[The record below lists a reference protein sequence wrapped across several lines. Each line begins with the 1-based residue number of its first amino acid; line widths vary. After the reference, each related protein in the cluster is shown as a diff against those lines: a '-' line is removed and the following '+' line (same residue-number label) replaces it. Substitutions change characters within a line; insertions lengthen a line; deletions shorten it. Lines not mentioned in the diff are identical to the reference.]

1 MFQIISGRSIPLAN
15 IYHSTVL
22 SNIKTHSTEAFR
34 ERYIKGE
41 EETNALLKADY
52 GKFFIVQVQD
62 LIRLIR
68 LPVPPTRSTT
78 HTLIYLT
85 SGEANITIGS
95 RSYTI
100 YQHECVIVPAGQVYS
115 FAKHDINKGFL
126 CNFHNDIIVGKSGTP
141 GLWKRFEFLQVW
153 GNPFIRLPKDCSAHV
168 LQLFKRLYTHYN
180 ASGLRKPELIQ
191 ANFIALLCELH
202 EVYKPLSDSRQ
213 TSAVALTNKFKELV
227 FKHVRSK
234 HLVTEYAALLHVSPN
249 HLNKLVKQ
257 ITGRS
262 PIKWIDEAIVLEGK
276 VLLHQTDLPVNGIAE
291 ELGITDASYFSRLFK
306 KYEAVTPLQ
315 FRQRIEKS

>member
-1 MFQIISGRSIPLAN
+1 
-15 IYHSTVL
+15 
-22 SNIKTHSTEAFR
+22 
-34 ERYIKGE
+34 
-41 EETNALLKADY
+41 
-52 GKFFIVQVQD
+52 VQVQD
-62 LIRLIR
+62 LIRLIK

-100 YQHECVIVPAGQVYS
+100 YQHECVVVPAGQVYS
-115 FAKHDINKGFL
+115 FAKPDINKGFL
-126 CNFHNDIIVGKSGTP
+126 CNFHNDTIVGKFGTAA
-141 GLWKRFEFLQVW
+141 LWKRFEFLQVW
-153 GNPFIRLPKDCSAHV
+153 GNPFIRLPKETSAYV
-168 LQLFKRLYTHYN
+168 LQLFKRIYTHYKN
-180 ASGLRKPELIQ
+180 TGLDKPELIQ
-191 ANFIALLCELH
+191 SNFIALLCEIH
-202 EVYKPLSDSRQ
+202 EAYKPLSDSRQ
-213 TSAVALTNKFKELV
+213 TTAVTLTNAFKELV

-249 HLNKLVKQ
+249 HLNKIVKQ

-276 VLLHQTDLPVNGIAE
+276 VLLHQTDLSVSGIAA

-306 KYEAVTPLQ
+306 KYESLTPLQ